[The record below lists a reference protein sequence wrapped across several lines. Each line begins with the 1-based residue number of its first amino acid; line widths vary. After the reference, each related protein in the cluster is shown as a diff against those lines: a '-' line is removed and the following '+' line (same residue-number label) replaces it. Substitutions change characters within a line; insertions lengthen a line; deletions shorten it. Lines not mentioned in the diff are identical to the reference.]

1 MAESNYLPSSNQSAF
16 HKPGLKQNKINHN
29 FDMSRIRSLFSTLL
43 FIVFL
48 TTPALMAQDEPLG
61 DRMKEKLKSEE
72 FNVTFLMQTF
82 GNVTFTDRDFNDS
95 NGYELDA
102 NRLGFRGVLDGK
114 FSYRL
119 QLEYT
124 DSPTILDARMGYSF
138 SDQLELQVGS
148 FKPRLSADLDPN
160 PGITNF
166 IDRARQVG
174 ATMNNR
180 EIGITLLGESKGW
193 GYAFGMYNGNRL
205 QNENDG
211 RFLYTGRLS
220 YTFGE
225 EGNSL
230 EFAINGAFNQTEN
243 ERVGKSGLTSAGD
256 RELFGAYVQFEKD
269 PLFGTF
275 EYLQSS
281 FEAVELQAD
290 ETISGFFAT
299 LGTNVSERTQLIA
312 RWDHLEYDVSNLKSD
327 LLLLAWKR
335 KITSLFSIH
344 INGLALLGPEEFD
357 GEDQFGVKAN
367 FQFQF

>member
-1 MAESNYLPSSNQSAF
+1 
-16 HKPGLKQNKINHN
+16 
-29 FDMSRIRSLFSTLL
+29 MSIKLTYFSTILL
-43 FIVFL
+43 IIL
-48 TTPALMAQDEPLG
+48 LSAPNLQAQDEPLG

-82 GNVTFTDRDFNDS
+82 GNVTFTDREFNDS
-95 NGYELDA
+95 NGFELDA
-102 NRLGFRGVLDGK
+102 NRLGFRGVLDGN

-124 DSPTILDARMGYSF
+124 DSPTILDARLGYTF
-138 SDQLELQVGS
+138 SDQLEVQVGS

-160 PGITNF
+160 PGITDF

-180 EIGITLLGESKGW
+180 EIGITLLGESSGW

-225 EGNSL
+225 DGNSL
-230 EFAINGAFNQTEN
+230 EFALNGAFNQTEN

-256 RELFGAYVQFEKD
+256 RELYGIYAQFEKN

-281 FEAVELQAD
+281 FDAVELLAE

-299 LGTNVSERTQLIA
+299 LGTNISERDQVIA
-312 RWDHLEYDVSNLKSD
+312 RWDHLEYDVINQESD
-327 LLLLAWKR
+327 LLILAFKR
-335 KITSLFSIH
+335 KVTSLISIH
-344 INGLALLGPEEFD
+344 INGLALLGSEEFN
-357 GEDQFGVKAN
+357 GENQFGVKTN
-367 FQFQF
+367 LQFQF